1 MLSSITN
8 WTIKKSLSYR
18 RKMLEYIANTTSE
31 KVIGLAFAL
40 CRMVLNSVTPSSSGT
55 QLRQTKV
62 VLKKD
67 AFL

>member
-1 MLSSITN
+1 
-8 WTIKKSLSYR
+8 
-18 RKMLEYIANTTSE
+18 MLEYIANTTSE

>member
-1 MLSSITN
+1 
-8 WTIKKSLSYR
+8 
-18 RKMLEYIANTTSE
+18 MLEYIANTISE